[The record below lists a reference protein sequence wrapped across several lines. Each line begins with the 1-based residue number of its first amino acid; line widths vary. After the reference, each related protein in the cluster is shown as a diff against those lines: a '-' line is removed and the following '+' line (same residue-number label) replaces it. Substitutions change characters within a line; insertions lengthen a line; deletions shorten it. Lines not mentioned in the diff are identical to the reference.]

1 METRNLKLIDA
12 FTESPFTGNP
22 AGVVLEAEGLSDT
35 QMQAVAREVHA
46 SETAFVCAGGGADP
60 FRVRFFTPTDEVDLC
75 GHATIATFHAL
86 VWEGRIPLMDG
97 ELVVHQEANVGVLPL
112 RLKVEGQRLERVLMG
127 QQPPSSELF
136 RDDPER
142 LVGALGVP
150 PGALDAGDR
159 EIGPPVIVSTGLR
172 CLHVAMPD
180 LVSVREAR
188 PDFRDLAELSRSLD
202 VTTVQILTLETE
214 REGTYAHVR
223 TFAPAVGVDEDPV
236 TGTAA
241 GSLGGY
247 LAFINYLPDGDSRR
261 VFMVEQGMEV
271 GRPGLIEVELQLV
284 GASVVETW
292 VGGRAVTAFEGEIA
306 LPSL

>member
-12 FTESPFTGNP
+12 FTETPFTGNP
-22 AGVVLEAEGLSDT
+22 AGVVLEADGLSDT
-35 QMQAVAREVHA
+35 QMQAIAREVHA

-112 RLKVEGQRLERVLMG
+112 RLRIEEGRLDRVLMG
-127 QQPPSSELF
+127 QQPPSCDPF
-136 RDDPER
+136 RQDLSR
-142 LVGALGVP
+142 LAGPLGVP
-150 PGALDAGDR
+150 LEALETGDR
-159 EIGPPVIVSTGLR
+159 EIGPPVTVSTGLS
-172 CLHVAMPD
+172 CLHVALPD
-180 LVSVREAR
+180 LASVRDAR
-188 PDFRDLAELSRSLD
+188 PTFRDLAELSLSLG

-214 REGTYAHVR
+214 QKDTYAHVR

-247 LAFINYLPDGDSRR
+247 LAFINFLPDGEARR
-261 VFMVEQGMEV
+261 AFRVEQGAEV
-271 GRPGLIEVELQLV
+271 GRPGLIEVELQLI
-284 GASVVETW
+284 GTSVVETW
-292 VGGRAVTAFEGEIA
+292 VGGRAVAALEGEIA
-306 LPSL
+306 LPSV